1 MKNAVIYARYSSER
15 QTEQSIEGQLRVCN
29 EYAERNDLKII
40 DTYIDRAMTGR
51 NDQREAFQKMLAD
64 SAKPVSWDI
73 VLVYAIDRFG
83 RNSIEIAVNK
93 QKLKKNN
100 KTLISATQRTSDNI
114 DGTKNLDGILLEN
127 VYIGLAEYYSA
138 ELAQKVRRGQTE
150 SLRKG
155 HWLGGQTPYGY
166 KVVDKKLVIDEDQA
180 EIVKYIY
187 RQYSAGV
194 IVKDIIQDLTQRG
207 IYNKG
212 KPFTR
217 STMYYLLA
225 NEKYSGVFHYNGET
239 YLNICP
245 KLLPDSLYNKVHA
258 LMLQNQFGTKSVEV
272 NYLLRGKVYCGY
284 CGHQIIAES
293 GTSMT
298 GVVKRYYKCGGR
310 KANSGCQKKN
320 IRKEDLEELVIN
332 VTVEMFQQEN
342 NLELIADEIMKIFK
356 DKKKEHSVI
365 SLLTSELQNTQR
377 AIENLLTAIQQGIIT
392 TSTKS
397 RLVEMEEKAEELKTQ
412 ITKEQAKL
420 ENRISKELIIEY
432 LRTGIKKSPQAL
444 IDWLIDKVI
453 LYDDK
458 IEIYYLYTEKTD
470 PDDCRGFVIRWW
482 IFRFETRHYSKNELN
497 KRVQLIPTWLPL
509 ADSNCRHCG

>member
-1 MKNAVIYARYSSER
+1 MKTAVIYARYSSER

-29 EYAERNDLKII
+29 DYAERNDLKIVG
-40 DTYIDRAMTGR
+40 TYIDRAMTGK
-51 NDQREAFQKMLAD
+51 NDNRKDFQRMLRD
-64 SAKPVSWDI
+64 CTKHEWEI
-73 VLVYAIDRFG
+73 VLVYKLDRFS
-83 RNSIEIAVNK
+83 RNKYEMAMHR
-93 QKLKKNN
+93 
-100 KTLISATQRTSDNI
+100 KTLRDNGVRLISAMENI
-114 DGTKNLDGILLEN
+114 PDSPEGIILESLLE
-127 VYIGLAEYYSA
+127 GMAEYYSA
-138 ELAQKVRRGQTE
+138 ELAQKVRRGQIE
-150 SLRKG
+150 SLNKG

-180 EIVKYIY
+180 EVVKYIY
-187 RQYSAGV
+187 RQYAAGV
-194 IVKDIIQDLTQRG
+194 IVKDIIKDLTQKG
-207 IYNKG
+207 IFNKG

-217 STMYYLLA
+217 STMYYLLV
-225 NEKYSGVFHYNGET
+225 NEKYSGVFRYNGET

-245 KLLPDSLYNKVHA
+245 KLLPDPLYNKVHA

-320 IRKEDLEELVIN
+320 IRKEDLENLVIN

-342 NLELIADEIMKIFK
+342 NLELIADEIMKIYES
-356 DKKKEHSVI
+356 KKKEQSVLN
-365 SLLTSELQNTQR
+365 LLTSELQETQR
-377 AIENLLTAIQQGIIT
+377 SIENLLTAIQQGIIT
-392 TSTKS
+392 SSTKT
-397 RLVEMEEKAEELKTQ
+397 RLEELEMKADELKLQ
-412 ITKEQAKL
+412 ISKEQSKL
-420 ENRISKELIIEY
+420 ENRISRELIMQY
-432 LRTGIKKSPQAL
+432 LRTGIKKSAQVL
-444 IDWLIDKVI
+444 IDWLIDKIV

-458 IEIYYLYTEKTD
+458 IEIFYLYTEKTD
-470 PDDCRGFVIRWW
+470 PDDCRGFVIRWL
-482 IFRFETRHYSKNELN
+482 IFCFETRHYSKNELN

>member
-1 MKNAVIYARYSSER
+1 MKAAVIYARYSSER

-29 EYAERNDLKII
+29 DYAERNDLKIVG
-40 DTYIDRAMTGR
+40 TYIDRAMTGK
-51 NDQREAFQKMLAD
+51 NDNRKDFQRMLRD
-64 SAKPVSWDI
+64 CSKHEWEI
-73 VLVYAIDRFG
+73 VLVYKLDRFS
-83 RNSIEIAVNK
+83 RNKYEMAMHR
-93 QKLKKNN
+93 
-100 KTLISATQRTSDNI
+100 KTLRDNGVRLVSAMENI
-114 DGTKNLDGILLEN
+114 PDSPEGIILESLLE
-127 VYIGLAEYYSA
+127 GMAEYYSA
-138 ELAQKVRRGQTE
+138 ELAQKVRRGQIE
-150 SLRKG
+150 SLNKG

-180 EIVKYIY
+180 EVVKYIY
-187 RQYSAGV
+187 RQYAAGV
-194 IVKDIIQDLTQRG
+194 IVKDIIKDLTQKG
-207 IYNKG
+207 IFNKG

-217 STMYYLLA
+217 STMYYLLV
-225 NEKYSGVFHYNGET
+225 NEKYSGVFRYNGET

-245 KLLPDSLYNKVHA
+245 KLLPDPLYNKVHA

-320 IRKEDLEELVIN
+320 IRKEDLENLVID

-342 NLELIADEIMKIFK
+342 NLELIADEIMKIYESK
-356 DKKKEHSVI
+356 QKEQSVLN
-365 SLLTSELQNTQR
+365 LLTSELQETQR
-377 AIENLLTAIQQGIIT
+377 SIENLLTAIQQGIIT
-392 TSTKS
+392 SSTKT
-397 RLVEMEEKAEELKTQ
+397 RLEELEIKADELKLQ
-412 ITKEQAKL
+412 ISKEQSKL
-420 ENRISKELIIEY
+420 ENRISRELIMQY
-432 LRTGIKKSPQAL
+432 LRTGIKKSAQVL
-444 IDWLIDKVI
+444 IDWLIDKIV

-458 IEIYYLYTEKTD
+458 IEIFYLYTEKTD